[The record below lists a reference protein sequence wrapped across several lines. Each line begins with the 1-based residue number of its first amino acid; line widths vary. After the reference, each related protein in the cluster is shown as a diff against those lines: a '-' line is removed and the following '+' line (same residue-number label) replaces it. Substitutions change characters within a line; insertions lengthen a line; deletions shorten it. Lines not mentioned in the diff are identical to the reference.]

1 MVMPNFL
8 IIGTAKAGTT
18 SITSYLAQHPEIY
31 ISPIKEPYFFSFEGE
46 EVNFQGPGDHH
57 AFRLCVNHL
66 NDYQK
71 LFENVSS
78 EIAVGEASS
87 TYLYI
92 DKSAKRIRD
101 YLPDVKIIA
110 ILRDPVDRAYSSY
123 LHLIRDGHEKI
134 IDFSLALKEESKRIH
149 NNWMPLW
156 HYKQYGFYYKQL
168 KNYYNLFDPQ
178 QIKVFLY
185 EDLTLNPHFLLK
197 EIFKFL
203 DVDSYF
209 VPDTSVRFNIS
220 GIPRNRILNTLLMKP
235 NPIKTALRPLFKPE
249 LRQKIRRNNLL
260 KPQLEVETRRE
271 LSQIYRQDILQLQ
284 ELINRD
290 LSKWLT

>member
-46 EVNFQGPGDHH
+46 EVNFQGPGDRH

>member
-18 SITSYLAQHPEIY
+18 SIASYLAQHPEIY

-46 EVNFQGPGDHH
+46 EVNFQGPGDRH

-66 NDYQK
+66 IDYQK
-71 LFENVSS
+71 LFENVSG

-110 ILRDPVDRAYSSY
+110 ILRNPVDRAYSSY

-168 KNYYNLFDPQ
+168 KNYYNVLDPH

-197 EIFKFL
+197 EIFEFL

-209 VPDTSVRFNIS
+209 VPDTSV
-220 GIPRNRILNTLLMKP
+220 
-235 NPIKTALRPLFKPE
+235 
-249 LRQKIRRNNLL
+249 KI
-260 KPQLEVETRRE
+260 
-271 LSQIYRQDILQLQ
+271 
-284 ELINRD
+284 
-290 LSKWLT
+290 